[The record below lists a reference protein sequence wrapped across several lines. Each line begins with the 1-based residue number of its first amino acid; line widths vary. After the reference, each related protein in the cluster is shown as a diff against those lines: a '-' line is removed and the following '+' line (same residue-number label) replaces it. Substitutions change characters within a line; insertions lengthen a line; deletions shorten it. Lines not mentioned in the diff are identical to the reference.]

1 MAGLLTAINIST
13 DTVGTK
19 EKKKE
24 EMYVY
29 SVIIS
34 LKMSSSSSGKQLE
47 WTKNRAGCFRKK
59 NDISLSTCSK
69 ETQKSCESNVGAGV
83 EATVG

>member
-1 MAGLLTAINIST
+1 MAGQLTAINIST

-29 SVIIS
+29 SVIIN

-47 WTKNRAGCFRKK
+47 WTKNRAGRFRKK
-59 NDISLSTCSK
+59 KWHFS
-69 ETQKSCESNVGAGV
+69 
-83 EATVG
+83 